1 MLNRFLSKDFLAG
14 VMFIAFGLTALWFGR
29 DLATG
34 STVRMG
40 PGYVPHMLSY
50 IMLVLGFLIAVIAM
64 FYGSEPVEAPQLRPI
79 VMVTAG
85 LVAFALLFETTGMF
99 PSLAALVL
107 IASLGGTEFKA
118 TEVAANIAVLT
129 VLCILVFKIGL
140 SMNIAVLNGVW

>member
-1 MLNRFLSKDFLAG
+1 MNRFLSKDFLAG

-140 SMNIAVLNGVW
+140 SMNIAVLKGVW

>member
-1 MLNRFLSKDFLAG
+1 MNRFLSKDFLAG

>member
-1 MLNRFLSKDFLAG
+1 LNRFLSKDFLAG

>member
-1 MLNRFLSKDFLAG
+1 LNRFLSKDFLAG

-140 SMNIAVLNGVW
+140 SMNIAVLKGVW

>member
-1 MLNRFLSKDFLAG
+1 LNRFLSKDFLAG

-40 PGYVPHMLSY
+40 PGYVPHMRSY
-50 IMLVLGFLIAVIAM
+50 LMLVPGFLIAVIAM